1 MMHISKGIIY
11 MFGATLCFSILSAI
25 VKFMDHIPP
34 NELMLFRTII
44 SIIITLLQMR
54 LLKISPWGNQKKVLL
69 LRGIFG
75 SIALITFFISVQKM
89 PLATTAILSYTTPI
103 FTTIIG
109 ILFLGEKVLTIQW
122 ACFLLSF
129 LGIFIIK
136 GLDETIAP
144 YYFLLGIISAISSAI
159 VYNLISK
166 VRDKDHPLV
175 IVFYFPLVGLPIM
188 AIWTYFNWVFPHGMD
203 WFWIIAI
210 GLLTQ
215 LGQILMTKSL
225 QIESLSRASSIQ
237 FLGIIS
243 SLLIGLFIFNETIN
257 FTTIFGI
264 LLVASGVLGNIFFS
278 SEKKSHELA
287 N

>member
-1 MMHISKGIIY
+1 ML
-11 MFGATLCFSILSAI
+11 GATLCFSLLSAI
-25 VKFMDHIPP
+25 VKYMSHIPA

-44 SIIITLLQMR
+44 SIIITLFQLR
-54 LLKISPWGNQKKVLL
+54 LLSISPWGNQKKLL
-69 LRGIFG
+69 FLRGIFG

-109 ILFLGEKVLTIQW
+109 VLFLGERVLKLQW

-129 LGIFIIK
+129 IGIIVIKGFDSDISIFYFFLGIV
-136 GLDETIAP
+136 
-144 YYFLLGIISAISSAI
+144 SALSSAI

-166 VRDKDHPLV
+166 VRANDHPLV
-175 IVFYFPLVGLPIM
+175 IVFYFPLVGFPFML
-188 AIWTYFNWVFPHGMD
+188 IWTFFNWVMPQGMD
-203 WFWIIAI
+203 WILILAI

-243 SLLIGLFIFNETIN
+243 SLLIGFFIFNESFTIMN
-257 FTTIFGI
+257 ILGI
-264 LLVASGVLGNIFFS
+264 VLVASGVLSNIFIS
-278 SEKKSHELA
+278 SKQQKHELA

>member
-1 MMHISKGIIY
+1 ML
-11 MFGATLCFSILSAI
+11 GATLCFSLLSAI
-25 VKFMDHIPP
+25 VKYMSHIPA

-44 SIIITLLQMR
+44 SIIITIFQLR
-54 LLKISPWGNQKKVLL
+54 LLNISPWGNQKKLL
-69 LRGIFG
+69 FLRGIFG

-109 ILFLGEKVLTIQW
+109 VLFLGERVLKLQW

-129 LGIFIIK
+129 IGIIVIKGFDSDISIFYFFLGIV
-136 GLDETIAP
+136 
-144 YYFLLGIISAISSAI
+144 SALSSAI

-166 VRDKDHPLV
+166 VRANDHPLV
-175 IVFYFPLVGLPIM
+175 IVFYFPLVGFPFML
-188 AIWTYFNWVFPHGMD
+188 IWTFFNWVMPQGMD
-203 WFWIIAI
+203 WILILAI

-243 SLLIGLFIFNETIN
+243 SLLIGFFIFNESFTIMN
-257 FTTIFGI
+257 ILGI
-264 LLVASGVLGNIFFS
+264 VLVASGVLSNIFIS
-278 SEKKSHELA
+278 SKQQKHELA

>member
-1 MMHISKGIIY
+1 MQASKGIY
-11 MFGATLCFSILSAI
+11 FMLGATLCFSLLSAI
-25 VKFMDHIPP
+25 VKYMSHIPA

-44 SIIITLLQMR
+44 SIIITLFQLRQ
-54 LLKISPWGNQKKVLL
+54 LSISPWGNQKKLL
-69 LRGIFG
+69 FLRGIFG

-109 ILFLGEKVLTIQW
+109 VLFLGERVLKLQW

-129 LGIFIIK
+129 IGIIVIKGFDSDISIFYFFLGIV
-136 GLDETIAP
+136 
-144 YYFLLGIISAISSAI
+144 SALSSAI

-166 VRDKDHPLV
+166 VRANDHPLV
-175 IVFYFPLVGLPIM
+175 IVFYFPLVGFPFML
-188 AIWTYFNWVFPHGMD
+188 IWTFFNWVMPQGMD
-203 WFWIIAI
+203 WILILAI

-243 SLLIGLFIFNETIN
+243 SLLIGFFIFNESFTIMN
-257 FTTIFGI
+257 ILGI
-264 LLVASGVLGNIFFS
+264 VLVASGVLSNIFIS
-278 SEKKSHELA
+278 SKQQKHELA

>member
-1 MMHISKGIIY
+1 MKTSKGIY
-11 MFGATLCFSILSAI
+11 FMLGATLCFSFLSAI
-25 VKFMDHIPP
+25 VKYLSHIPP

-44 SIIITLLQMR
+44 SIIITFFQLRQLN
-54 LLKISPWGNQKKVLL
+54 ISPWGNQKKLL
-69 LRGIFG
+69 FLRGVFG

-109 ILFLGEKVLTIQW
+109 VLFLGQRVLKLQW

-129 LGIFIIK
+129 IGIMVIK
-136 GLDETIAP
+136 GLDGDISIF
-144 YYFLLGIISAISSAI
+144 YFVLGIISALSSAI

-166 VRDKDHPLV
+166 VRTNDHPLV
-175 IVFYFPLVGLPIM
+175 IVFYFPLVGFPVMLF
-188 AIWTYFNWVFPHGMD
+188 WTFFNWVMPHGID
-203 WFWIIAI
+203 WILILAI

-215 LGQILMTKSL
+215 LGQIWMTKSL

-243 SLLIGLFIFNETIN
+243 SLLIGFFFFNELFTLIN
-257 FTTIFGI
+257 FLGI
-264 LLVASGVLGNIFFS
+264 ILVASGVLSNIFIS
-278 SEKKSHELA
+278 SKQQKHELA

>member
-1 MMHISKGIIY
+1 MQASKGIY
-11 MFGATLCFSILSAI
+11 FMLGATLCFSLLSAI
-25 VKFMDHIPP
+25 VKYMSHIPA

-44 SIIITLLQMR
+44 SIIITLFQLR
-54 LLKISPWGNQKKVLL
+54 LLSISPWGNQKKLL
-69 LRGIFG
+69 FLRGIFD

-109 ILFLGEKVLTIQW
+109 VLFLGERVLKLQW

-129 LGIFIIK
+129 IGIIVIKGFDSDISIFYFFLGIV
-136 GLDETIAP
+136 
-144 YYFLLGIISAISSAI
+144 SALSSAI

-166 VRDKDHPLV
+166 VRANDHPLV
-175 IVFYFPLVGLPIM
+175 IVFYFPLVGFPFML
-188 AIWTYFNWVFPHGMD
+188 IWTFFNWVMPQGMD
-203 WFWIIAI
+203 WILILAI

-243 SLLIGLFIFNETIN
+243 SLLIGFFIFNESFTIMN
-257 FTTIFGI
+257 ILGI
-264 LLVASGVLGNIFFS
+264 VLVASGVLSNIFIS
-278 SEKKSHELA
+278 SKQQKHELA

>member
-1 MMHISKGIIY
+1 MQASKGIY
-11 MFGATLCFSILSAI
+11 FMLGATLCFSLLSAI
-25 VKFMDHIPP
+25 VKYMSHIPA

-44 SIIITLLQMR
+44 SIIITLFQLR
-54 LLKISPWGNQKKVLL
+54 LLSISPWGNQKKLL
-69 LRGIFG
+69 FLRGIFG

-109 ILFLGEKVLTIQW
+109 VLFLGERVLKLQW

-129 LGIFIIK
+129 IGIIVIKGFDSDISIFYFFLGIV
-136 GLDETIAP
+136 
-144 YYFLLGIISAISSAI
+144 SALSSAI

-166 VRDKDHPLV
+166 VRANDHPLV
-175 IVFYFPLVGLPIM
+175 IVFYFPLVGFPFML
-188 AIWTYFNWVFPHGMD
+188 IWTFFL
-203 WFWIIAI
+203 AI

-243 SLLIGLFIFNETIN
+243 SLLIGFFIFNESFTIMN
-257 FTTIFGI
+257 ILGI
-264 LLVASGVLGNIFFS
+264 VLVASGVLSNIFIS
-278 SEKKSHELA
+278 SKQQKHELA

>member
-1 MMHISKGIIY
+1 MQASKGIY
-11 MFGATLCFSILSAI
+11 FMLGATLCFSLLSAI
-25 VKFMDHIPP
+25 VKYMSHIPA

-44 SIIITLLQMR
+44 SIIITLFQLR
-54 LLKISPWGNQKKVLL
+54 LLSISPWGNQKKLL
-69 LRGIFG
+69 FLRGIFG

-109 ILFLGEKVLTIQW
+109 VLFLGERVLKLQW

-129 LGIFIIK
+129 IGIIVIKGFDSDISIFYFFLGIV
-136 GLDETIAP
+136 
-144 YYFLLGIISAISSAI
+144 SALSSAI

-166 VRDKDHPLV
+166 VRANDHPLV
-175 IVFYFPLVGLPIM
+175 IVFYFPLVGFPFML
-188 AIWTYFNWVFPHGMD
+188 IWTFFNWVMPQGMD
-203 WFWIIAI
+203 WILILAI

-243 SLLIGLFIFNETIN
+243 SLLIGFFIFNESFTIMN
-257 FTTIFGI
+257 ILGI
-264 LLVASGVLGNIFFS
+264 VLVASGVLSNIFIS
-278 SEKKSHELA
+278 SKQQKHELA

>member
-1 MMHISKGIIY
+1 ML
-11 MFGATLCFSILSAI
+11 GATLCFSLLSAI
-25 VKFMDHIPP
+25 VKYMNHIPA

-44 SIIITLLQMR
+44 SIIITLFQLR
-54 LLKISPWGNQKKVLL
+54 LLSISPWGNQKKLL
-69 LRGIFG
+69 FLRGIFG

-109 ILFLGEKVLTIQW
+109 VLFLGERVLKLQW

-129 LGIFIIK
+129 IGIIVIKGFDSDISIFYFFLGIV
-136 GLDETIAP
+136 
-144 YYFLLGIISAISSAI
+144 SALSSAI

-166 VRDKDHPLV
+166 VRANDHPLV
-175 IVFYFPLVGLPIM
+175 IVFYFPLVGFPFML
-188 AIWTYFNWVFPHGMD
+188 IWTFFNWVMPQGMD
-203 WFWIIAI
+203 WILILAI

-243 SLLIGLFIFNETIN
+243 SLLIGFFIFNESFTIMN
-257 FTTIFGI
+257 ILGI
-264 LLVASGVLGNIFFS
+264 VLVASGVLSNIFIS
-278 SEKKSHELA
+278 SKQQKHELA

>member
-1 MMHISKGIIY
+1 ML
-11 MFGATLCFSILSAI
+11 GATLCFSLLSAI
-25 VKFMDHIPP
+25 VKYMSHIPA

-44 SIIITLLQMR
+44 SIIITLFQLR
-54 LLKISPWGNQKKVLL
+54 LLSISPWGNQKKLL
-69 LRGIFG
+69 FLRGIFG

-103 FTTIIG
+103 FTTIFG
-109 ILFLGEKVLTIQW
+109 VLFLGERVLKLQW

-129 LGIFIIK
+129 IGIIVIKGFDSDISIFYFFLGIV
-136 GLDETIAP
+136 
-144 YYFLLGIISAISSAI
+144 SALSSAI

-166 VRDKDHPLV
+166 VRANDHPLV
-175 IVFYFPLVGLPIM
+175 IVFYFPLVGFPFML
-188 AIWTYFNWVFPHGMD
+188 IWTFFNWVMPQGMD
-203 WFWIIAI
+203 WILILAI

-243 SLLIGLFIFNETIN
+243 SLLIGFFIFNESFTIMN
-257 FTTIFGI
+257 ILGI
-264 LLVASGVLGNIFFS
+264 VLVASGVLSNIFIS
-278 SEKKSHELA
+278 SKQQKHELA

>member
-1 MMHISKGIIY
+1 M
-11 MFGATLCFSILSAI
+11 
-25 VKFMDHIPP
+25 V
-34 NELMLFRTII
+34 
-44 SIIITLLQMR
+44 
-54 LLKISPWGNQKKVLL
+54 
-69 LRGIFG
+69 

-109 ILFLGEKVLTIQW
+109 VLFLGERVLKLQW

-129 LGIFIIK
+129 IGIIVIKGFDSDISIFYFFLGIV
-136 GLDETIAP
+136 
-144 YYFLLGIISAISSAI
+144 SALSSAI

-166 VRDKDHPLV
+166 VRANDHPLV
-175 IVFYFPLVGLPIM
+175 IVFYFPLVGFPFML
-188 AIWTYFNWVFPHGMD
+188 IWTFFNWVMPQGMD
-203 WFWIIAI
+203 WILILAI

-243 SLLIGLFIFNETIN
+243 SLLIGFFIFNESFTIMN
-257 FTTIFGI
+257 ILGI
-264 LLVASGVLGNIFFS
+264 VLVASGVLSNIFIS
-278 SEKKSHELA
+278 SKQQKHELA

>member
-1 MMHISKGIIY
+1 
-11 MFGATLCFSILSAI
+11 
-25 VKFMDHIPP
+25 
-34 NELMLFRTII
+34 
-44 SIIITLLQMR
+44 
-54 LLKISPWGNQKKVLL
+54 
-69 LRGIFG
+69 
-75 SIALITFFISVQKM
+75 
-89 PLATTAILSYTTPI
+89 
-103 FTTIIG
+103 
-109 ILFLGEKVLTIQW
+109 
-122 ACFLLSF
+122 
-129 LGIFIIK
+129 
-136 GLDETIAP
+136 
-144 YYFLLGIISAISSAI
+144 
-159 VYNLISK
+159 
-166 VRDKDHPLV
+166 
-175 IVFYFPLVGLPIM
+175 M

>member
-1 MMHISKGIIY
+1 MQASKGIY
-11 MFGATLCFSILSAI
+11 FMLGATLCFSLLSAI
-25 VKFMDHIPP
+25 VKYMSHIPA

-44 SIIITLLQMR
+44 SIIITLFQLR
-54 LLKISPWGNQKKVLL
+54 LLNISPWGNQKKLL
-69 LRGIFG
+69 FLRGIFG

-109 ILFLGEKVLTIQW
+109 VLFLGERVLKLQW

-129 LGIFIIK
+129 IGIIVIKGFDSDISIFYFFLGIV
-136 GLDETIAP
+136 
-144 YYFLLGIISAISSAI
+144 SALSSAI

-166 VRDKDHPLV
+166 VRANDHPLV
-175 IVFYFPLVGLPIM
+175 IVFYFPLVGFPFML
-188 AIWTYFNWVFPHGMD
+188 IWTFFNWVMPQGMD
-203 WFWIIAI
+203 WILILAI

-243 SLLIGLFIFNETIN
+243 SLLIGFFIFNESFTIMN
-257 FTTIFGI
+257 ILGI
-264 LLVASGVLGNIFFS
+264 VLVASGVLSNIFIS
-278 SEKKSHELA
+278 SKQQKHELA

>member
-1 MMHISKGIIY
+1 MKTSKGIY
-11 MFGATLCFSILSAI
+11 FMLGATLCFSFLSAI
-25 VKFMDHIPP
+25 VKYLSHIPP

-44 SIIITLLQMR
+44 SIIITFFQLRQLN
-54 LLKISPWGNQKKVLL
+54 ISPWGNQKKLL
-69 LRGIFG
+69 FLRGVFG

-109 ILFLGEKVLTIQW
+109 VLFLGQRVLKLQW

-129 LGIFIIK
+129 IGILIIK
-136 GLDETIAP
+136 GLDGDISIF
-144 YYFLLGIISAISSAI
+144 YFVLGIISALSSAI

-166 VRDKDHPLV
+166 VRTNDHPLV
-175 IVFYFPLVGLPIM
+175 IVFYFPLVGFPVMLF
-188 AIWTYFNWVFPHGMD
+188 WTCFNWVMPHGID
-203 WFWIIAI
+203 WILILAI

-215 LGQILMTKSL
+215 LGQIWMTKSL

-243 SLLIGLFIFNETIN
+243 SLLIGFFFFDELFTLIN
-257 FTTIFGI
+257 FLGI
-264 LLVASGVLGNIFFS
+264 ILVASGVLGNIFIS
-278 SEKKSHELA
+278 SKQQKHELA